1 MDEPGGAAEEKKDQ
15 HDGGSAKETKEWN
28 WRSKRQAT
36 LVPDT
41 KKTAKKKDSEQM
53 NSRLFFDV

>member
-28 WRSKRQAT
+28 WRSKRQAA

-41 KKTAKKKDSEQM
+41 KKTAKKKAV
-53 NSRLFFDV
+53 NK

>member
-28 WRSKRQAT
+28 WRSKRQAA

-41 KKTAKKKDSEQM
+41 KKTAKKKDS
-53 NSRLFFDV
+53 